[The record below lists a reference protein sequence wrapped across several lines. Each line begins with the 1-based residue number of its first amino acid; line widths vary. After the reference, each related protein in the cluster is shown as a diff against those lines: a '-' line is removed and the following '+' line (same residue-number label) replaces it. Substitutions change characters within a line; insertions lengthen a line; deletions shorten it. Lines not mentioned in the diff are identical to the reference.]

1 MTTLPKMMKAVVASR
16 PGGPEVLALV
26 ERPLPHPGAGEVLV
40 RVEAAGV
47 NRPDI
52 AQRRGAI
59 AVPAG
64 VTDVLGLE
72 ISGQIVAAGPG
83 VAPSMV
89 GTSIAALVSGGGYA
103 EYCLAHAG
111 HCLPIPAGLDHVAG
125 AALPE
130 AAFTVWHN
138 LFERGCLAP
147 GDTVLIHGGASGVGT
162 LAIQLARAAGA
173 TVLATAGGPEK
184 TQFLRALGADVA
196 IDYRSEDFV
205 EIGRRVTGNR
215 GVDVVLDIVGG
226 SYISR
231 NLAVLAPGGRH
242 VSIAFMESALVEV
255 DLTVIMMK
263 GLTLTSS
270 TMRPKSVEEKS
281 RLARAVGRHVWPLV
295 ASGKVTPPI
304 FGTYP
309 LTAAAQAHCLLDE
322 NANMG
327 KVVLLCG
334 KHSSRAGESAY
345 GRDQGKAVRHVER
358 LAVEG

>member
-1 MTTLPKMMKAVVASR
+1 MTVLPKTMKAVVASH
-16 PGGPEVLALV
+16 PGGPEVLTLV
-26 ERPLPHPGAGEVLV
+26 ERPLPQPGAGEVLV

-52 AQRRGAI
+52 MQRRGAI
-59 AVPAG
+59 PVPAG

-72 ISGQIVAAGPG
+72 ISGEVVAVGPG
-83 VAPSMV
+83 VASSMV
-89 GTSIAALVSGGGYA
+89 GASVAALVSGGGYA
-103 EYCLAHAG
+103 EYCLAQAG
-111 HCLPIPAGLDHVAG
+111 HCLPLPAGLDHVAS

-138 LFERGCLAP
+138 LFERGGVAP
-147 GDTVLIHGGASGVGT
+147 GDTVLIHGGASGIGS

-184 TQFLRALGADVA
+184 THFVHELGADVA

-205 EIGRRVTGNR
+205 EIGRSMTGGR

-226 SYISR
+226 SYIKR

-242 VSIAFMESALVEV
+242 VSIAFMEGAVVEV
-255 DLTVIMMK
+255 DLTAIMMK

-270 TMRPKSVEEKS
+270 TMRPKSVDEKS
-281 RLARAVGRHVWPLV
+281 RLARAVERHVWPLV
-295 ASGKVTPPI
+295 AKGKVAPPI
-304 FGTYP
+304 FRTYP
-309 LTAAAQAHCLLDE
+309 LHEAAQAHRLLDE

-327 KVVLLCG
+327 KIVLRCG
-334 KHSSRAGESAY
+334 
-345 GRDQGKAVRHVER
+345 
-358 LAVEG
+358 